1 LEREGISA
9 ITQMDAKSPVAEAY
23 RLLRSNIQFA
33 SIDRELRTLLITSAS
48 PEEGKSTTL
57 FNLGVV
63 MAQSGKKVILL
74 GCDLRKPTLHRLCG
88 GHNRVGVTTVLLGQK
103 TVDEALQKTG
113 VPNLLLLNSGP
124 VPPNPS
130 ELLGSAGMRTLLEQL
145 KERADIVLVD
155 SPPVLPVADAVV
167 LSAIVDGVLLV
178 VSAGH
183 TQYQVAKDAKA
194 ALDNAKANIIGAV
207 LNNVPV
213 TKGNYYYYYY
223 YYSSD
228 SGEESSR

>member
-1 LEREGISA
+1 
-9 ITQMDAKSPVAEAY
+9 
-23 RLLRSNIQFA
+23 
-33 SIDRELRTLLITSAS
+33 
-48 PEEGKSTTL
+48 
-57 FNLGVV
+57 
-63 MAQSGKKVILL
+63 
-74 GCDLRKPTLHRLCG
+74 
-88 GHNRVGVTTVLLGQK
+88 
-103 TVDEALQKTG
+103 
-113 VPNLLLLNSGP
+113 
-124 VPPNPS
+124 
-130 ELLGSAGMRTLLEQL
+130 MRTLLEQL